1 MLHIRG
7 LDLFSAAPNGEKKY
21 GRIHFYDENRQFL
34 AQINPNSFSQV
45 VTAPEYDEQV
55 RTYRL
60 TVSNSGE
67 QMTQYGNLAYVRIT
81 GPDAGDG
88 GEVAVA
94 VDEEIRY
101 ETTKPWDYAQVD
113 VDFTQGVRA
122 EVVGCFSGHLHRDVM
137 AQVGQVQV
145 VVTSCDGNPA
155 YDPSEEPR
163 TPGTAG
169 GAGAHCEHQPAGPD
183 SSAHPG
189 GTGGGSELYL
199 LRRRTH
205 ARGGSGCC
213 PSACWGRCWGPW
225 GE

>member
-1 MLHIRG
+1 
-7 LDLFSAAPNGEKKY
+7 
-21 GRIHFYDENRQFL
+21 
-34 AQINPNSFSQV
+34 
-45 VTAPEYDEQV
+45 
-55 RTYRL
+55 
-60 TVSNSGE
+60 
-67 QMTQYGNLAYVRIT
+67 MTQYGNLAYVRIT
-81 GPDAGDG
+81 GLTPETGGD
-88 GEVAVA
+88 VAVA

-145 VVTSCDGNPA
+145 VVTSCDGNLA

-163 TPGTAG
+163 TPGDGG
-169 GAGAHCEHQPAGPD
+169 GAGAGHCEHQPAGPD

-213 PSACWGRCWGPW
+213 PQPVGDAVGVPGGVIASSKLTNFRLEQLERKVQAHNNLIERTFQL
-225 GE
+225 EAAQAIAEQRLDRLEQQD

>member
-7 LDLFSAAPNGEKKY
+7 LDLFSAAPNGEKY

-81 GPDAGDG
+81 GLTPETGGD
-88 GEVAVA
+88 VAVA

-145 VVTSCDGNPA
+145 VVTSCDGNLA

-169 GAGAHCEHQPAGPD
+169 EQVLDIVSINRRDRTVQLTRVGPGVD
-183 SSAHPG
+183 RSF
-189 GTGGGSELYL
+189 TY
-199 LRRRTH
+199 
-205 ARGGSGCC
+205 
-213 PSACWGRCWGPW
+213 
-225 GE
+225 